1 MEYKKNEDDQN
12 EKTIER
18 KQQLSDILIEL
29 IKLGFGARKGLLN
42 RKDISLIKNLRNE
55 NDIFKLSLN

>member
-29 IKLGFGARKGLLN
+29 IKLGFGASKGLLN
-42 RKDISLIKNLRNE
+42 RRDISLIKNLRNE